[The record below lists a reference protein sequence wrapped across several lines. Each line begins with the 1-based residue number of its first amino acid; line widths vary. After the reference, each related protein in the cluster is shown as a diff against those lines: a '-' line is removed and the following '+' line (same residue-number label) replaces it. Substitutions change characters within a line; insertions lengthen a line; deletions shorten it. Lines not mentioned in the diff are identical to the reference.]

1 MTLRKREI
9 RLPRPEGEALRH
21 ARHQFDFLEQSCL
34 AFDKGKEAEGARI
47 ATNLRILLHQT
58 GRSQALLEQCGV
70 LRDLWLYD
78 SAGQYAEEE
87 AYSALAFVGVQY
99 DISPGKRINSVRYVP
114 NLGGAVRQ
122 QPSTGFQIRE
132 LLNGRKAR
140 RGAGF
145 HLPLQKWWKQPV
157 IRDTA
162 GWEFSRE
169 KLVLF
174 LANTDGGAHVDSALP
189 EDYYALSRLN
199 SVEVH
204 AGMGQAQVA
213 RSGHETLGEGYTHQ
227 MALSVGAAPTSEYIL
242 EHGVAFTELG
252 SLVPASVR
260 QIAWELTRSV
270 RQQYPTLMDNAEVDP
285 EAGNS

>member
-1 MTLRKREI
+1 MTLRKKEI

-34 AFDKGKEAEGARI
+34 AFDNGKEAEGARI

-70 LRDLWLYD
+70 LQDLWFYD
-78 SAGQYAEEE
+78 SAGQYAQEE

-99 DISPGKRINSVRYVP
+99 DITPGKQINSVRYVP

-122 QPSTGFQIRE
+122 QPNTGFQVRE

-145 HLPLQKWWKQPV
+145 HLRLEKWWKQPV

-204 AGMGQAQVA
+204 AGMGEAKA
-213 RSGHETLGEGYTHQ
+213 SRPGDAAFADGYTHQ
-227 MALSVGAAPTSEYIL
+227 MALSVGAAPTVEYL
-242 EHGVAFTELG
+242 KEHRVTLRELG

-260 QIAWELTRSV
+260 QIAWELMRSV
-270 RQQYPTLMDNAEVDP
+270 QHQYPTLMETP
-285 EAGNS
+285 K